1 MSRKKLILNTIKYIL
16 PVLVLFT
23 YFLWSLLFNENYK
36 VDAKLDNPI
45 QLDIKDQAS
54 LDELIKLLKE
64 NGKLE
69 SVWSFKLM
77 SSIKSF
83 DYNTVFTLVPF
94 LSNYMFIT
102 IPLFD

>member
-23 YFLWSLLFNENYK
+23 YFLWSLLFSENYK

-45 QLDIKDQAS
+45 QIDIKDQAS

-77 SSIKSF
+77 SSIKS
-83 DYNTVFTLVPF
+83 LV
-94 LSNYMFIT
+94 LYY
-102 IPLFD
+102 